1 MGTSASTSALDA
13 DAESSSELELL
24 PNRSSGQTMGSH
36 MQIAN
41 RQSHTG
47 GVRQADEGAD
57 ESGRPKVQHSKM
69 GKQTHS
75 QAVHWKKYR
84 NGGNE

>member
-1 MGTSASTSALDA
+1 
-13 DAESSSELELL
+13 
-24 PNRSSGQTMGSH
+24 